1 MNASFIEKIKSKLKH
16 AQLFGWHIAEI
27 NSLLRFSVRRVE
39 DENLAQVA
47 GSLTFITVLAL
58 VPMLTIALA
67 IFTAFPLFTTFHE
80 SLEAYFIQNLMPQAL
95 STNILNYLNQF
106 ATKASRL
113 SAFGAIALMAT
124 AVITLA
130 TIDQV
135 FNQIW
140 RVKQKRPL
148 FKRMLVYWALITFAP
163 LLIGVSLTVTSYLF
177 EATSGVVDAIPGSK
191 IMYTTASIIFTTCA
205 FSLLYLA
212 VPNRPVD
219 WRDAAWGGLVAGV
232 LFEIA
237 KRSFAAFVM
246 HIPTYT
252 IVYGAIAIIPIF
264 LIWIY
269 TSWLIT
275 LFGAV
280 IAASLPVVKY
290 ERWWH
295 LPKPGSRFI
304 DAMAVLE
311 VLFEARTTLNNAGM
325 TSWDIRRKTQ
335 LGIDEIES
343 LLMQMIEAG
352 WVGRLHEEELK
363 VDKSNHLLGSECW
376 VLLMRPNLIL
386 MSHVYRRFLFEP
398 QTETQLT
405 RKVEAAI
412 EQGLQESLEDYF
424 VIKTE
429 RIL

>member
-1 MNASFIEKIKSKLKH
+1 MTTPFIEHLKSKLKH
-16 AQLFGWHIAEI
+16 GQLFGWNITDI
-27 NSLLRFSVRRVE
+27 QSLLRFSIRRVD

-47 GSLTFITVLAL
+47 GSLTFTTVLAL
-58 VPMLTIALA
+58 VPMLTVALA
-67 IFTAFPLFTTFHE
+67 IFTAFPLFTDFRE
-80 SLEAYFIQNLMPQAL
+80 SLEAYFIQNLMPHAL
-95 STNILNYLNQF
+95 SENILSYLNQF
-106 ATKASRL
+106 AMKASRL

-130 TIDQV
+130 TIDHV

-140 RVKQKRPL
+140 RVKQRRPL

-163 LLIGVSLTVTSYLF
+163 LLIGVSLTVTSYLVA
-177 EATSGVVDAIPGSK
+177 ATSGVVGDIAGSK
-191 IMYTTASIIFTTCA
+191 MMYTIASIFFTTCA
-205 FSLLYLA
+205 FSLLYVA

-219 WRDAAWGGLVAGV
+219 WRDAAWGGLVASI

-246 HIPTYT
+246 NIPTYT
-252 IVYGAIAIIPIF
+252 VVYGAIAVIPIF

-304 DAMAVLE
+304 DAVAVLE
-311 VLFEARTTLNNAGM
+311 VLFEARTKLNHAGI
-325 TSWDIRRKTQ
+325 TSWEIRKKTR

-343 LLMQMIEAG
+343 LLMPMIEAG
-352 WVGRLHEEELK
+352 WVGRLREKEPK
-363 VDKSNHLLGSECW
+363 VDKFHPLLGSECW
-376 VLLMRPNLIL
+376 VLLMQPNLIL
-386 MSHVYRRFLFEP
+386 MSHVYRLFLFEP
-398 QTETQLT
+398 QTETRLT
-405 RKVEAAI
+405 KKVEAAI

-424 VIKTE
+424 MIKTE
-429 RIL
+429 RTL